1 MSDTKVTITIDEK
14 THHNKVLF
22 KIEYGNQLLEFGI
35 PKEYIEDETFDINE
49 YVTQLLTKGK

>member
-14 THHNKVLF
+14 THQNKVLF

-35 PKEYIEDETFDINE
+35 PKEYINNEDFNITE
-49 YVTQLLTKGK
+49 YVNEIIKGK